1 MLEKLRNKL
10 ALRRTKPVMEV
21 LGTDMHCHLL
31 PGVDDGSADP
41 DSTVELLQVMARLG
55 FKKVYLTPHFQAKY
69 PNEEEKIK
77 QRYAVL
83 QKEVAAKGGNKL
95 PQLAGIAGEY
105 RFDDIYARQPDGP
118 RPLTLPG
125 KRLLC
130 EFSRFGTN
138 ELPLE
143 LFKQFQDKGYS
154 LILAH
159 PERYTY
165 LNIHQPEMKALIDMG
180 VRLQVNTLSL
190 VGFYG
195 DIPRQRGY
203 QYIEQGW
210 VDYLGTDMH
219 NMRYAA
225 ALMSATTDPK
235 LLNTLEH
242 CQFKNHEL

>member
-1 MLEKLRNKL
+1 MFDKLRNKL
-10 ALRRTKPVMEV
+10 AMQKVKPVMEV
-21 LGTDMHCHLL
+21 LGVDMHCHLL

-41 DSTVELLQVMARLG
+41 DSTYELLKVMAHLG

-69 PNEEEKIK
+69 PNEEKDIE
-77 QRYAVL
+77 QRYDAL
-83 QKEVAAKGGNKL
+83 RKEMASKGGANL
-95 PQLAGIAGEY
+95 PKLAGIAGEY
-105 RFDDIYARQPDGP
+105 RFDDLYARQPDGP

-130 EFSRFGTN
+130 EFSRFGSK

-143 LFKQFQDKGYS
+143 LFRQFQNQGYS

-159 PERYTY
+159 PERYSYMNMY
-165 LNIHQPEMKALIDMG
+165 LPEMKELIDMG

-195 DIPRQRGY
+195 ETPRQRGY
-203 QYIEQGW
+203 QYIQQGW

-219 NMRYAA
+219 NMRYAS
-225 ALMSATTDPK
+225 ALMEAANDSK
-235 LLNTLEH
+235 LLQTLEH
-242 CQFKNHEL
+242 YQFKNNEL